1 VRLQWAAHNS
11 DADAAGNSYGYL
23 TASVAMREA
32 VRAAGVEITDD
43 ADTALHFLHPANF
56 EPIPGKR
63 NVIFTMYEA
72 FPVPPEFE
80 RGFSEADHVIVPSK
94 FCLDLFT
101 PALKAARR
109 RAHVVPL
116 GFDPKVWT
124 YELRRPPR
132 DEGLRGPF
140 VFLHCGAPNA
150 RKGGIRLANAW
161 KLSGFAQCDDFLLYL
176 KTTDENGP
184 GKIVRMGNTI
194 FDSRKLPRAEL
205 VDLFH
210 KAHCAVLPSTGEGF
224 GLILAEALATGL
236 PLITTKYGGQL
247 DFVDETVCSFVT
259 HTFDE
264 TTDILGW
271 KHREAFADVGSLGRK
286 MLEVL
291 KDYPRALKKAAH
303 GALRMHSSFTWAHA
317 GMKLRS
323 VLEQI
328 EQKRAA

>member
-1 VRLQWAAHNS
+1 MRLHWATLNS
-11 DADAAGNSYGYL
+11 DTDAAGNSLGYM
-23 TASVAMREA
+23 TASVALREA
-32 VRAAGVEITDD
+32 VRAAGVEISDS
-43 ADTALHFLHPANF
+43 AEVALHFTHPRNF
-56 EPIPGKR
+56 EPIPGKA
-63 NVIFTMYEA
+63 NCLFTMYEA
-72 FPVPPEFE
+72 YPVPPEFE
-80 RGFSEADHVIVPSK
+80 RGFSEVDHVIVPSK

-101 PALKAARR
+101 PALKATRK
-109 RAHVVPL
+109 RAHLVPL

-124 YELRRPPR
+124 YQLRYPPR

-150 RKGGIRLANAW
+150 RKGAVRLANAW
-161 KLSGFAQCDDFLLYL
+161 KLAGFAQCDDLLLYL

-184 GKIVRMGNTI
+184 GKVVKIGNTI
-194 FDSRKLPRAEL
+194 FDSRKLPRPDL
-205 VDLFH
+205 VKLFH
-210 KAHCAVLPSTGEGF
+210 EAHCAVLPSTGEGW
-224 GLILAEALATGL
+224 GLIMMEALATGL

-286 MLEVL
+286 MLEVV
-291 KDYPRALKKAAH
+291 KDYPKALKKAAH